1 MIPSKKDLFP
11 YIENRKEAAKIF
23 GVTEKTIINWMKKYE
38 VYKAKENYGC
48 GKLNMEKAKEIR
60 KLYNNDVT
68 IKELSLMYKVTFA
81 TISRVINNLI
91 YKETNDSA
99 VVNVVYNVG
108 QNNDVAGFNI
118 PAKNKNKSKK

>member
-1 MIPSKKDLFP
+1 MIPSKKDLVP

-23 GVTEKTIINWMKKYE
+23 GVTEKTIINWMKKYD

-81 TISRVINNLI
+81 TISRIINNLI
-91 YKETNDSA
+91 YKESNDSA
-99 VVNVVYNVG
+99 VVNVVYNVD
-108 QNNDVAGFNI
+108 QTNDISAVSFSG
-118 PAKNKNKSKK
+118 KNKNKSKK